1 MQSHASA
8 AKLLAQCETAES
20 LAPLLVLLGFES
32 TLLSVTPDA
41 AGRLGLPPGILNPHL
56 GVGQGAL
63 RVLVFEN
70 TPGEGLRAEIAR
82 LARRLAVRAPQL
94 FWIIAAVDRTHGD
107 VALAAIDSS
116 ATQPRVAALV
126 ARRMALVDS
135 DMETICALESARTHS
150 DVFTHCRWVEILGR
164 ESVSR
169 RFFRALERT
178 VSHLGISLQPQ
189 KRCED
194 ASEVALLFVSRLL
207 FLSFIETRGWLNGDH
222 CFLANRYADC
232 MMSGGNFHQRVLAPL
247 FFGTLNTPSRNRS
260 ARART
265 FGCVPF
271 LNGGLFA
278 RTPVERRLSR
288 SRFQDDALGDVFGDL
303 LSRYRFTA
311 REDSSGWTEAAIDPE
326 MLGKAFEELMTST
339 ERKRSGAFY
348 TPQSLV
354 ASVTRSALTHALIS
368 PDVPESVVSA
378 AISGEP
384 PSGAVRKRLLTS
396 VSGLRLLDPAC
407 GSGAFLVHALEEISR
422 LRAGLGDPANIHQ
435 IRRALLA
442 TTIFGV
448 DINPTA
454 VWLCELRL
462 WLSMAIEDPESNP
475 VRVTPLPNLDRNIR
489 VGNSLSGD
497 DLTLR
502 CVSTDGR
509 AMATMRQ
516 RYARSTGPRKRSLV
530 RALDAMER
538 AMAVANATRRIAS
551 LRDARRGTLELGRS
565 RDLFGNRP
573 PPGPDIRTRLA
584 DLRLSLDEAC
594 AELRRLSSGGALP
607 FSFASGFADVDARGG
622 FDIVVGNPPWVRT
635 HHLDRVS
642 RAGLRRSFRVYRNAA
657 WLSGSEAAS
666 AGRGFA
672 SQVDAS
678 ALFLERSVDLL
689 KPEGIA
695 ALIVP
700 AKIWR
705 SLAGGGVRELVLH
718 RSKPCE
724 IQDLTGASAVFD
736 AVVYP
741 SVLITRKAESP
752 SATNTSVVVHRDGQP
767 HRWMIKAGR
776 LAFDSSPGSPWLLLP
791 EPVRRAF
798 DSVSA
803 HGHRLSTVGLGRPT
817 LGVKT
822 GCNDAFLVE
831 RDAPIETEML
841 RPVVRGD
848 QMKRWRI
855 AAGDTRIIWTHDAD
869 GNVLERLPP
878 ATKRWLSRWRRDL
891 ENRTDARGTR
901 KWWTLFRTQGADF
914 SQPRVVW
921 SDIGRCPRAAVI
933 RAGDPSVPINTC
945 YVIRCRTDSDA
956 HAIATLINSD
966 IIGAWLSAIAE
977 PARGGYKRY
986 MGWTMS
992 IMPVPVDWDRAR
1004 KILAPVGSEAS
1015 IAGTAD
1021 EAKVHAAVLSAFGL
1035 EEKDVAPLL
1044 EWSE

>member
-1 MQSHASA
+1 M
-8 AKLLAQCETAES
+8 
-20 LAPLLVLLGFES
+20 APLLALLGFNS
-32 TLLSVTPDA
+32 TLLSITPDPA
-41 AGRLGLPPGILNPHL
+41 DRLGLPPGILKPHL
-56 GVGQGAL
+56 GVGPGAL
-63 RVLVFEN
+63 RVLVFES
-70 TPGEGLRAEIAR
+70 TTREGLRAEIADV
-82 LARRLAVRAPQL
+82 ARRLGVRAPQL
-94 FWIIAAVDRTHGD
+94 LWIIAAVDRTHGD

-116 ATQPRVAALV
+116 QSQPRVAALI
-126 ARRMALVDS
+126 ARRMGLVDS
-135 DMETICALESARTHS
+135 DMQTICALESARTYS

-169 RFFRALERT
+169 RFFRALEHT

-189 KRCED
+189 TRSED
-194 ASEVALLFVSRLL
+194 SSEVALLFVSRLL

-247 FFGTLNTPSRNRS
+247 FFGTLNTHSRNRS
-260 ARART
+260 ARARS

-288 SRFQDDALGDVFGDL
+288 SRFRDDALGDVFGEL

-311 REDSSGWTEAAIDPE
+311 REDSTGWTEAAIDPE
-326 MLGKAFEELMTST
+326 MLGKAFEELMTSN

-368 PDVPESVVSA
+368 PGLPESAVSA
-378 AISGEP
+378 AISGEAL
-384 PSGAVRKRLLTS
+384 SGPIRRRLLAS

-407 GSGAFLVHALEEISR
+407 GSGAFLVHALEKLSR
-422 LRAGLGDPANIHQ
+422 LRAELGDTANIHQ

-462 WLSMAIEDPESNP
+462 WLSMAIEDPESDP

-497 DLTLR
+497 DFSVRSL
-502 CVSTDGR
+502 SADGR
-509 AMATMRQ
+509 AIATLRQ
-516 RYARSTGPRKRSLV
+516 RYARSTGPRKRSLA
-530 RALDAMER
+530 RALDAKER
-538 AMAVANATRRIAS
+538 AMAMANTTRRIAR
-551 LRDARRGTLELGRS
+551 LRDARRGTLELVRS

-573 PPGPDIRTRLA
+573 HPGPEIRTRLA
-584 DLRLSLDEAC
+584 DLRISLDEAC
-594 AELRRLSSGGALP
+594 AELRRLSSGVALP
-607 FSFASGFADVDARGG
+607 FSFASGFADVDACGG

-635 HHLDRVS
+635 HHLDKVS

-657 WLSGSEAAS
+657 WISGSEAAS

-689 KPEGIA
+689 KPDGVA

-705 SLAGGGVRELVLH
+705 SLAGGGVRELVLL
-718 RSKPCE
+718 RSTLCE
-724 IQDLTGASAVFD
+724 IQDLTGARAVFE
-736 AVVYP
+736 AAVYP

-752 SATNTSVVVHRDGQP
+752 SATHTALVVHRDGQP
-767 HRWMIKAGR
+767 RRWLMKAGR
-776 LAFDSSPGSPWLLLP
+776 LSFDSSPGSPWLLLP

-803 HGHRLSTVGLGRPT
+803 RGHRLGTVGLGRPT

-822 GCNDAFLVE
+822 GCNDAFLVGS
-831 RDAPIETEML
+831 DAPIEREML
-841 RPVVRGD
+841 RPIVRGD
-848 QMKRWRI
+848 QMERWRI
-855 AAGDTRIIWTHDAD
+855 PPGDTRIIWTHDAD
-869 GNVLERLPP
+869 GNVREQLPP

-891 ENRTDARGTR
+891 ENRADARGTR
-901 KWWTLFRTQGADF
+901 KWWTLFRTESADF
-914 SQPRVVW
+914 SRPRVVW

-933 RAGDPSVPINTC
+933 NAGDSSVPINTC

-992 IMPVPVDWDRAR
+992 IMPVPKNWDRAR
-1004 KILAPVGSEAS
+1004 KLLAPIGSEAS
-1015 IAGTAD
+1015 SVGTAD
-1021 EAKVHAAVLSAFGL
+1021 ERKVHAAVLAAFGL